1 MWIKQPP
8 VQLVDDLWMLGT
20 HEYPLYLAGG
30 GSERVLF
37 EGGTGPMGAL
47 VCEQL
52 EELAIPLES
61 IRRLVIPH
69 AHPDHV
75 MAVPVL
81 RRRIAGLQVLASP
94 AAAATLGVEKA
105 VGFFCKMDE
114 AVTAGLIHHRQVADR
129 HRAPALD
136 EPRIAVDQQVEE
148 GDRIEADGLGFQV
161 LETPGHSD
169 CSLSFHE
176 PQRGILLVS
185 DAVGYYM
192 HGHDY
197 WWPDYF
203 TGYGAYVNSI
213 RRLADLGAQ
222 VLCLGHHGVV
232 QGAGDVRAFLDQALE
247 ATEQYHQRIV
257 AAARE
262 GRTAREIAEELG
274 TEVFEKTPGWLPL
287 DFFQKSCNLLVK
299 QSLKHE
305 GISPDG

>member
-8 VQLVDDLWMLGT
+8 AQVADKVWMLGT
-20 HEYPLYLAGG
+20 YEYPLYLAGAG
-30 GSERVLF
+30 TERVLF

-52 EELAIPLES
+52 EELGIPLQS

-81 RRRIAGLQVLASP
+81 RGRIAGLKVLASP
-94 AAAATLGVEKA
+94 AAAATLGAEKA
-105 VGFFCKMDE
+105 VAFFCKIDE
-114 AVTAGLIHHRQVADR
+114 AITAGLIHHRQVAER
-129 HRAPALD
+129 HRPLPLV
-136 EPRIAVDQQVEE
+136 EPRIAVDEHLAE
-148 GDRIEADGLGFQV
+148 GDRLAADGLGFAV

-203 TGYGAYVNSI
+203 ADYAAYLHSI
-213 RRLADLGAQ
+213 RRLAALGAET
-222 VLCLGHHGVV
+222 LCLGHHGVI
-232 QGAGDVRAFLDQALE
+232 QGRDDVRAFLEAALE
-247 ATEQYHQRIV
+247 ATAQYHQRIV
-257 AAARE
+257 ALARQR
-262 GRTAREIAEELG
+262 RTAREIAEQLG
-274 TEVFEKTPGWLPL
+274 SEVFEKTPGWLPL
-287 DFFQKSCNLLVK
+287 DFFQKNCNLLVK

-305 GISPDG
+305 GISPEG